1 MTGLPCRCC
10 GGRERVVPMAFGGRR
25 MILMT
30 WLFIMLMMGSG
41 EHSGA
46 EDHCLV
52 AAAAWFFDGIAVA
65 LCGGFVCGWEREG
78 NSRGLNTNVN
88 DPLRYCLNV
97 VG

>member
-30 WLFIMLMMGSG
+30 WLFIMLMVGSG

-46 EDHCLV
+46 DRSLLGCCCGLV
-52 AAAAWFFDGIAVA
+52 LHGIAAW
-65 LCGGFVCGWEREG
+65 LCGGGFVCGLREKG
-78 NSRGLNTNVN
+78 GFEQRT
-88 DPLRYCLNV
+88 
-97 VG
+97 